1 MRLVLIILIS
11 FFYSFAFSTND
22 NRGIELRFK
31 TFGWNTNWNKH
42 TIDYDELLSGGPSRD
57 GIPPID
63 KPKFVSTLDA
73 KSWINDKEPVI
84 FVKINDKVKA
94 YPIQVLMWHE
104 IVNDSLS
111 DKKISVTFC
120 PLCNSAIVFDRE
132 LDGTI
137 YDFGTS
143 GLLRNSDLVM
153 YDRQTESLWQ
163 QFTGEAIV
171 GDMVEKHL
179 KILPSSLVSFK
190 DVYENFPNALILS
203 KDTGF
208 NRDYGRNPYVGYD
221 DINKSPFLFDK
232 KSDDRLAPM
241 QKVLTLSLNGVDK
254 AYTYDALKKKKV
266 YNDEALDLVVF
277 YKKGTKASLDRAFI
291 NSSKDD
297 GAYTVYSS
305 FLDGEKLEFEYIDK
319 KFIDTNTNST
329 WNIFGQAIDGKLKGK
344 ELKEIVHADHFWFSW
359 AVFKPKTLIFK

>member
-1 MRLVLIILIS
+1 MRLISIFLIS
-11 FFYSFAFSTND
+11 FIYSFAFLTND
-22 NRGIELRFK
+22 NRSVELRFK
-31 TFGWNTNWNKH
+31 TFGWETNWNKH
-42 TIDYDELLSGGPSRD
+42 TIDYDELLSGGPPRD

-63 KPKFVSTLDA
+63 NPKFVSINNA
-73 KSWINDKEPVI
+73 KNWIKDKEPVI
-84 FVKINDKVKA
+84 FVKIDEKVKI

-104 IVNDSLS
+104 IVNDALAN
-111 DKKISVTFC
+111 KKISVTFC
-120 PLCNSAIVFDRE
+120 PLCNSVIVFDRK
-132 LDGTI
+132 LDGKI

-171 GDMVEKHL
+171 GDMVEKQL

-190 DVYENFPNALILS
+190 DVYENFPNALVLS

-221 DINKSPFLFDK
+221 DIDKSPFLFDK
-232 KSDDRLAPM
+232 KSDNRLPPM
-241 QKVLTLSLNGVDK
+241 QKVLTLSLEKFDK
-254 AYTYDALKKKKV
+254 AYTYDALKKQKV
-266 YNDEALDLVVF
+266 YNDEKLNLVIF
-277 YKKGTKASLDRAFI
+277 YKKGTKASLDKAFI

-297 GAYTVYSS
+297 GSYTVYSS
-305 FLDGEKLEFEYIDK
+305 ILDGKKLNFVYKNK
-319 KFIDTNTNST
+319 KIIDTNTNST
-329 WNIFGQAIDGKLKGK
+329 WNIFGQALDGKLKGK
-344 ELKEIVHADHFWFSW
+344 ELKPIVHGDHFWFSW